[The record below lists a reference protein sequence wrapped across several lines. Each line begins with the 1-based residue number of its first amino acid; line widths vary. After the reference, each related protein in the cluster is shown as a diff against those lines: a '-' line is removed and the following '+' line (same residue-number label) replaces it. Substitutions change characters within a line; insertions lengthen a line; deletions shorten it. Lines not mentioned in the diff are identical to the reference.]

1 MLSIT
6 RELIVI
12 MGCNKDQENQELRP
26 GESTVSR
33 PGEYWIFQRK
43 LSLFTFT
50 KNAFQRDMKEWVS
63 FKIEV
68 SQWFFLIVL

>member
-1 MLSIT
+1 MESLKWLFMLSIT

-33 PGEYWIFQRK
+33 PGEY
-43 LSLFTFT
+43 
-50 KNAFQRDMKEWVS
+50 
-63 FKIEV
+63 
-68 SQWFFLIVL
+68 